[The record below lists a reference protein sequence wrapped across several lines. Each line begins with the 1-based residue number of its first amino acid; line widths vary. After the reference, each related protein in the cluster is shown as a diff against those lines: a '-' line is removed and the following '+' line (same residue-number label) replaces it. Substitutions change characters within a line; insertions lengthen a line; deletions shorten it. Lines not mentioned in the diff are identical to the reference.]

1 MKKEKQEKKQ
11 DKKILYNFQQA
22 ALDKIRNFDNA
33 LLAAEMGTG
42 KTLMSIE
49 QSERWNSPALVCL
62 VLKST
67 VQQWLDELESQTDRR
82 VFNGYKRTKSDG
94 IDAFIACSERKC
106 IVIGY
111 DAYKARCAKKLREYI
126 NANSNDVTMIC
137 DESSLIGN
145 MKSQR
150 TKSVLK
156 SNTAHKIM
164 LSGTPATGGKMENL
178 IPTMHLLGWSIT
190 KDEFLHDYCDVY
202 EWTNPARPWVVI
214 PIIQGYKNIDQL
226 HKELEKHG
234 TVFLTMEEAG
244 VELPEVT
251 EQNIRQKR
259 TADYKKFM
267 KNGIITIGDEEIIG
281 DNSLTKMMRAR
292 QLCSIYNP
300 ERAAAVE
307 ELLLQAGTE
316 PVVVF
321 YNWTAELDILKSI
334 CERLKRPVSV
344 VNGQGRDL
352 SAYYAGTPGTVV
364 CVQYRAGSMGL
375 NLQSSRICIF
385 FSLPLSFSDFT
396 QAKARV
402 HRIGQN
408 RNCVFY
414 TIVCEDSVEED
425 ILYTLTERKDY
436 SEQLFA
442 RTYGEL
448 GGVAA

>member
-1 MKKEKQEKKQ
+1 MKKN
-11 DKKILYNFQQA
+11 LYRFQQA
-22 ALDKIRNFDNA
+22 ALDKIKNFDNA

-49 QSERWNSPALVCL
+49 QSERWNSPVLVCL

-67 VQQWLDELESQTDRR
+67 VQQWLDELESQTGRK
-82 VFNGYKRTKSDG
+82 VFNGYKKTKADG
-94 IDAFIACSERKC
+94 IQAFIDYDGRKA

-111 DAYKARCAKKLREYI
+111 DAYKARCAKRLREYI
-126 NANSNDVTMIC
+126 NNNSDNVTMTC

-145 MKSQR
+145 MQSQR
-150 TKSVLK
+150 TKAVLK

-164 LSGTPATGGKMENL
+164 LSGTPATGGKMECL
-178 IPTMHLLGWSIT
+178 IPTMHLLGWPIT
-190 KDEFLHDYCDVY
+190 KEKFLHDYCDVY
-202 EWTNPARPWVVI
+202 EWTDPSRPWVTI
-214 PIIQGYKNIDQL
+214 PIIQGYKNIDEL
-226 HKELEKHG
+226 HEGLEKHG

-300 ERAAAVE
+300 DRAAAVE
-307 ELLLQAGTE
+307 ELAGNE

-321 YNWTAELDILKSI
+321 YNWTAELDILKDI
-334 CERLKRPVSV
+334 CERLKRPISV

-352 SAYYAGTPGTVV
+352 SAYHAGTPGTVV

-408 RNCVFY
+408 RNCIFY
-414 TIVCEDSVEED
+414 TIICEDSVEED
-425 ILYTLTERKDY
+425 ILYTLAERKDY

-442 RTYGEL
+442 RTYGEF
-448 GGVAA
+448 GGVAV

>member
-11 DKKILYNFQQA
+11 EKKILYNFQQA

-49 QSERWNSPALVCL
+49 QSERYGSPVLVCL

-82 VFNGYKRTKSDG
+82 VFNGYKKTKNDG

-145 MKSQR
+145 MKSFR
-150 TKSVLK
+150 TKAVLK
-156 SNTAHKIM
+156 SDTAHKIL
-164 LSGTPATGGKMENL
+164 LSGTPHGGKLENL
-178 IPTMHLLGWSIT
+178 LSTMQILGWPMT
-190 KDEFLHDYCDVY
+190 KEKFLQKFCDVY
-202 EWTNPARPWVVI
+202 EWTNPARPWVTI
-214 PIIQGYKNIDQL
+214 PIIQGYKNIDEL
-226 HKELEKHG
+226 HAGLEQHG
-234 TVFLTMEEAG
+234 TVFLTMDEAG
-244 VELPEVT
+244 VELPERI
-251 EQNIRQKR
+251 EQKIKQKK

-267 KNGIITIGDEEIIG
+267 KNGIIAIGDEEIIG

-307 ELLLQAGTE
+307 ELLLQAGNE

-321 YNWTAELDILKSI
+321 YNWIAELDILKSI

-344 VNGQGRDL
+344 VNGSGRDL
-352 SAYYAGTPGTVV
+352 FAYNAKTPGTVV
-364 CVQYRAGSMGL
+364 CVQYRAGAMGL
-375 NLQSSRICIF
+375 NLQNSRICIF
-385 FSLPLSFSDFT
+385 FSLCLSYSDYE

-402 HRIGQN
+402 HRIGQKK
-408 RNCVFY
+408 NCIFY
-414 TIVCEDSVEED
+414 TIICEDSVEED
-425 ILYTLTERKDY
+425 ILYTLAERRDY

-442 RTYGEL
+442 RTYGEI
-448 GGVAA
+448 GGVAV

>member
-1 MKKEKQEKKQ
+1 MKKEKQ

-22 ALDKIRNFDNA
+22 ALDKIRNFDNT

-49 QSERWNSPALVCL
+49 QSERYDSPVLVCL

-82 VFNGYKRTKSDG
+82 VFNGYKKTKKDG
-94 IDAFIACSERKC
+94 IDAFIACDERKC

-111 DAYKARCAKKLREYI
+111 DAYKAKCAEPLRAYI
-126 NANSNDVTMIC
+126 NKHPDNVTMIC

-145 MKSQR
+145 MQSQR
-150 TKSVLK
+150 TKAVLK
-156 SNTAHKIM
+156 TKTKHKIL
-164 LSGTPATGGKMENL
+164 LSGTPASGGKMENL
-178 IPTMHLLGWSIT
+178 IPSMNMLGWKMT
-190 KDEFLHDYCDVY
+190 KEQFLRQYCDVY
-202 EWTNPARPWVVI
+202 EWTDPARPWVTI
-214 PIIQGYKNIDQL
+214 PIVQSYKNIDEL
-226 HKELEKHG
+226 HTGLEQHG

-244 VELPEVT
+244 VELPEVI
-251 EQNIRQKR
+251 EQNIRQKK

-267 KNGIITIGDEEIIG
+267 KNGIIQIGDEEIIG
-281 DNSLTKMMRAR
+281 DNSLTRMMRAR

-300 ERAAAVE
+300 DRAAAVE

-334 CERLKRPVSV
+334 CERLKRPISV

-352 SAYYAGTPGTVV
+352 SAYYAETPGTVI

-402 HRIGQN
+402 HRIGQKK
-408 RNCVFY
+408 NCIFY
-414 TIVCEDSVEED
+414 TIICEDSVEED
-425 ILYTLTERKDY
+425 ILYTLAERRDY

-442 RTYGEL
+442 RTYGEM

>member
-11 DKKILYNFQQA
+11 EKKILYKFQQA

-49 QSERWNSPALVCL
+49 QSERYNSPVLVCL

-67 VQQWLDELESQTDRR
+67 VQQWLDELSSQTERK
-82 VFNGYKRTKSDG
+82 VFNGYKKTKRDG
-94 IDAFIACSERKC
+94 INAFIACSERKC

-111 DAYKARCAKKLREYI
+111 DAYKARCAKQLREYI
-126 NANSNDVTMIC
+126 NNNSENVTMVC

-145 MKSQR
+145 MQSQR
-150 TKSVLK
+150 TKAVLK
-156 SNTAHKIM
+156 SKTKHKIM
-164 LSGTPATGGKMENL
+164 LSGTPATGGKMECL
-178 IPTMHLLGWSIT
+178 IPTMHLLGWPIT
-190 KDEFLHDYCDVY
+190 KEEFLQNYCEVY
-202 EWTNPARPWVVI
+202 EWTNPARPWVTI
-214 PIIQGYKNIDQL
+214 PIIQGYKNIDEL
-226 HKELEKHG
+226 HAGLEQHG

-251 EQNIRQKR
+251 EQSIRQRK

-300 ERAAAVE
+300 DRAAAVE
-307 ELLLQAGTE
+307 ELLLQAGNE
-316 PVVVF
+316 PVVIF
-321 YNWTAELDILKSI
+321 YNWTAELDILRVI
-334 CERLKRPVSV
+334 CERLKRPLSV
-344 VNGQGRDL
+344 VNGSGRDL
-352 SAYYAGTPGTVV
+352 SAYYAETPGTVI

-375 NLQSSRICIF
+375 NLQNSRICIF
-385 FSLPLSFSDFT
+385 FSLCLSYSDYE

-408 RNCVFY
+408 RNCIFY
-414 TIVCEDSVEED
+414 TIICEDSVEED
-425 ILYTLTERKDY
+425 ILYTLAERKDY
-436 SEQLFA
+436 SERLFA
-442 RTYGEL
+442 RTYGEF

>member
-11 DKKILYNFQQA
+11 EKKTLYKFQQA
-22 ALDKIRNFDNA
+22 ALDKIKNFDNA

-49 QSERWNSPALVCL
+49 QSERYGSPVLVCL

-67 VQQWLDELESQTDRR
+67 VQQWLDELSSQTERK
-82 VFNGYKRTKSDG
+82 VFNGYKKTKADG
-94 IDAFIACSERKC
+94 IQAFIDYDGRKA

-111 DAYKARCAKKLREYI
+111 DAYKAKCAEPLRAYI
-126 NANSNDVTMIC
+126 NKYPDNVTMIC

-145 MKSQR
+145 MQSQR
-150 TKSVLK
+150 TKAVLK
-156 SNTAHKIM
+156 SKTKHKIL

-178 IPTMHLLGWSIT
+178 IPSMHMLGWEIT
-190 KDEFLHDYCDVY
+190 KEQFLRQYCDVY

-214 PIIQGYKNIDQL
+214 PIIQGYKNIDEL
-226 HKELEKHG
+226 HTGLEQHG

-251 EQNIRQKR
+251 EQRVRQK
-259 TADYKKFM
+259 ASSDYKKFM
-267 KNGIITIGDEEIIG
+267 KTGIIKINDTEIVG
-281 DNSLTKMMRAR
+281 DNNLTKMMRAR

-307 ELLLQAGTE
+307 ELLQQAENE
-316 PVVVF
+316 PVVIF
-321 YNWTAELDILKSI
+321 YNWTAELDILKTI
-334 CERLKRPVSV
+334 CDRLKRPVSI

-352 SAYYAGTPGTVV
+352 SAYYAETPETVV

-375 NLQSSRICIF
+375 NLQNSRICIF
-385 FSLPLSFSDFT
+385 FSLCLSYSDYE

-402 HRIGQN
+402 HRIGQD
-408 RNCVFY
+408 RNCIFY
-414 TIVCEDSVEED
+414 TIICEDSVEED
-425 ILYTLTERKDY
+425 ILYTLSERRDY
-436 SEQLFA
+436 SERLFA

>member
-1 MKKEKQEKKQ
+1 MKKEKQ

-22 ALDKIRNFDNA
+22 ALDKIKNFDNI

-49 QSERWNSPALVCL
+49 QSERYDSPALVCL

-82 VFNGYKRTKSDG
+82 VFNGYKKTKTDG

-111 DAYKARCAKKLREYI
+111 DAYKALCAKKLREYI
-126 NANSNDVTMIC
+126 NANAESVTMIC

-156 SNTAHKIM
+156 SDTAHKIM

-178 IPTMHLLGWSIT
+178 IPTMHLLGWPIT
-190 KDEFLHDYCDVY
+190 KEEFLQNYCDVY
-202 EWTNPARPWVVI
+202 EWTNPARPWVTI
-214 PIIQGYKNIDQL
+214 PIIQGYKNIDEL
-226 HKELEKHG
+226 HAGLEQHG
-234 TVFLTMEEAG
+234 TVFLTMEDAG

-251 EQNIRQKR
+251 EQSIRQKK
-259 TADYKKFM
+259 TSDYKKFM

-344 VNGQGRDL
+344 VNGQTREFIRILRWDSRNGRMRAV
-352 SAYYAGTPGTVV
+352 SGGVNGTESTKQQNLYFFQPVSII
-364 CVQYRAGSMGL
+364 QRLRAG
-375 NLQSSRICIF
+375 QS
-385 FSLPLSFSDFT
+385 
-396 QAKARV
+396 
-402 HRIGQN
+402 
-408 RNCVFY
+408 
-414 TIVCEDSVEED
+414 
-425 ILYTLTERKDY
+425 
-436 SEQLFA
+436 A
-442 RTYGEL
+442 RTPYRTKPEL
-448 GGVAA
+448 YFLYDYMRGFR

>member
-1 MKKEKQEKKQ
+1 MKKT
-11 DKKILYNFQQA
+11 LYRFQQA
-22 ALDKIRNFDNA
+22 ALDKIKNFGNT

-49 QSERWNSPALVCL
+49 QSERWNSPVLVCL

-67 VQQWLDELESQTDRR
+67 VQQWLDELSSQTDRR
-82 VFNGYKRTKSDG
+82 VFNGYKKTKADG
-94 IDAFIACSERKC
+94 IQAFIDYDGRKA

-111 DAYKARCAKKLREYI
+111 DAYKARCAKRLREYI
-126 NANSNDVTMIC
+126 NNNSDNVTMTC

-145 MKSQR
+145 MQSQR
-150 TKSVLK
+150 TKAVLK

-164 LSGTPATGGKMENL
+164 LSGTPATGGKMECL
-178 IPTMHLLGWSIT
+178 IPTMHLLGWPIT
-190 KDEFLHDYCDVY
+190 KEKFLHDYCDVY
-202 EWTNPARPWVVI
+202 EWTDPSRPWVTI
-214 PIIQGYKNIDQL
+214 PIIQGYKNIDEL
-226 HKELEKHG
+226 HEGLEKHG

-300 ERAAAVE
+300 DRAAAVE
-307 ELLLQAGTE
+307 ELLLQAGNE

-321 YNWTAELDILKSI
+321 YNWTAELDILKDI
-334 CERLKRPVSV
+334 CERLKRPISV

-352 SAYYAGTPGTVV
+352 SAYHAGTPGTVV

-408 RNCVFY
+408 RNCIFY
-414 TIVCEDSVEED
+414 TIICEDSVEED
-425 ILYTLTERKDY
+425 ILYTLAERKDY

-442 RTYGEL
+442 RTFL
-448 GGVAA
+448 KR

>member
-1 MKKEKQEKKQ
+1 MKKEKQE
-11 DKKILYNFQQA
+11 KKILYNFQQA
-22 ALDKIRNFDNA
+22 ALDKIKNFDNA

-49 QSERWNSPALVCL
+49 QSERWNSPMLICL

-82 VFNGYKRTKSDG
+82 VFNGYKKTKTDG

-111 DAYKARCAKKLREYI
+111 DAYKALCAKKLREYI
-126 NANSNDVTMIC
+126 NANAESVTMIC

-156 SNTAHKIM
+156 SDTAHKIM

-178 IPTMHLLGWSIT
+178 IPTMHLLGWPIT
-190 KDEFLHDYCDVY
+190 KEEFLQNYCDVY
-202 EWTNPARPWVVI
+202 EWTNPARPWVTI
-214 PIIQGYKNIDQL
+214 PIIQGYKNIDEL
-226 HKELEKHG
+226 HAGLEQHG
-234 TVFLTMEEAG
+234 TVFLTMEDAG

-251 EQNIRQKR
+251 EQSIRQKK
-259 TADYKKFM
+259 TSDYKKFM

-344 VNGQGRDL
+344 VNGQTRDIYPHITLGLQERSYACSIGR
-352 SAYYAGTPGTVV
+352 
-364 CVQYRAGSMGL
+364 
-375 NLQSSRICIF
+375 
-385 FSLPLSFSDFT
+385 
-396 QAKARV
+396 
-402 HRIGQN
+402 GQW
-408 RNCVFY
+408 
-414 TIVCEDSVEED
+414 D
-425 ILYTLTERKDY
+425 
-436 SEQLFA
+436 
-442 RTYGEL
+442 
-448 GGVAA
+448 